1 MAKQTGPMQLE
12 GTVGN
17 FTFYKTKDGF
27 IARLKSASK
36 EITNDRTKE
45 NMSEFA
51 RAASGAKLIRKTF
64 ASIMSDIK
72 DFYFARR
79 LNSEMARVV
88 KADMVSPRGFRNI
101 ADGDIEL
108 LQGLD
113 VNTDMPLAT
122 AFKAPFVPSIDRAT
136 GLMRVD
142 FPALITSSLLAK
154 PEGASH
160 FRLTIAGASINFTTG
175 DHLVAQNAGQ
185 YWPMSNEGVVTA
197 SLEVQLPAASTAPLF
212 LALGISFYQEVNG
225 QFYLIGDGFYN
236 AVAFVA
242 ISGS

>member
-1 MAKQTGPMQLE
+1 MAKQTGAMQLE
-12 GTVGN
+12 GTLGN
-17 FTFYKTKDGF
+17 FTFYKTKDGY
-27 IARLKSASK
+27 IARLKNESK

-64 ASIMSDIK
+64 ATIMSDIK

-88 KADMVSPRGFRNI
+88 KADTVSPRGFRNI

-113 VNTDMPLAT
+113 VNTDMPLAS
-122 AFKAPFVPSIDRAT
+122 AFKAPFVASIDRVS
-136 GLMRVD
+136 GLMKVD

-154 PEGASH
+154 PEGVSH
-160 FRLTIAGASINFTTG
+160 FRLTIAGALIDFNTG
-175 DHLVAQNAGQ
+175 DHLVAQMAGEHLL
-185 YWPMSNEGVVTA
+185 MSKDGVTAA
-197 SLEVQLPAASTAPLF
+197 SLEVQLPPASTASLI
-212 LALGISFYQEVNG
+212 LALGVSFYQEVNG

-242 ISGS
+242 VSGS

>member
-27 IARLKSASK
+27 IVRLKSQSK
-36 EITNDRTKE
+36 AITNDRTKE
-45 NMSEFA
+45 NMSEFG
-51 RAASGAKLIRKTF
+51 RAASGARLVRKTF
-64 ASIMSDIK
+64 ASIISDIR
-72 DFYFARR
+72 DFYFTRR
-79 LNSEMARVV
+79 LNSQMARVV
-88 KADMVSPRGFRNI
+88 KADPVSPRGFRNI

-113 VNTDMPLAT
+113 VNTDMPLTT
-122 AFKAPFVPSIDRAT
+122 AFKASFVPSIDRAS

-154 PEGASH
+154 PQGASH
-160 FRLTIAGASINFTTG
+160 FRLTIAGASIDFTTG
-175 DHLVAQNAGQ
+175 YHLVAQHAGQ
-185 YWPMSNEGVVTA
+185 YLIMSNEGVVTTP
-197 SLEVQLPAASTAPLF
+197 LEVQLPAASTAPLI

-225 QFYLIGDGFYN
+225 QFYLIGNGSYN

-242 ISGS
+242 VSGS